1 MIGDSHAR
9 LIMAMLADR
18 IDAGDLVVD
27 MFVLSACPWSTNGP
41 NRDGGKAGLECGAM
55 HDKLFPLLD
64 RTATKY
70 DAILTTSRV
79 NRLRGDRARADR
91 RSGRG
96 LGARHEAGRAG
107 LRAARQPDV
116 RRPRAQPQLL
126 PGRGRRLPRPTRSA
140 AIDRKERLDHW
151 FDAYSVAARR
161 AEGAHE
167 IDLTDF
173 YCDKD
178 TCPVVIGGV
187 NVYADNNHLTVTYA
201 RTLGPYLLK
210 AMAKEGVD
218 LR

>member
-9 LIMAMLADR
+9 LLMSMLGDS
-18 IDAGDLVVD
+18 IDSGKLVVD
-27 MFVLSACPWSTNGP
+27 MFVLSACPWSTSGP
-41 NRDGGKAGLECGAM
+41 RREGQAGRECGEM

-79 NRLRGDRARADR
+79 NRLPGRHEERVANVVEAWERVTKQGVPVFALRDNPTSDDPDDNPNFCLAEVDPSQANEKCSIDRA
-91 RSGRG
+91 
-96 LGARHEAGRAG
+96 
-107 LRAARQPDV
+107 
-116 RRPRAQPQLL
+116 
-126 PGRGRRLPRPTRSA
+126 
-140 AIDRKERLDHW
+140 ERLEHW

-161 AEGAHE
+161 VDGAHE
-167 IDLTDF
+167 IDLSDF
-173 YCDKD
+173 YCDKA

-210 AMAKEGVD
+210 AMATEDVD